1 VAAEPAHDPVD
12 GGLDLAE
19 LYRKHA
25 GFVWRSL
32 RRFGVADEA
41 LEDVVHEVF
50 MIVRRRLPEFDR
62 RAAPTTPGAAPTT
75 PGAAPTTPGAAPTTP
90 GAAPTTPGAAPTTWL
105 FGIARGVAAN
115 VRRSR
120 ARAEARHRLVPL
132 GEAPPD
138 PEQAALRAE
147 ALACV
152 AEFLGDLD
160 PHQREVFELVDIEGL
175 RGPEVAELLA
185 TNLNVVYSRLR
196 LARRKFEAFI
206 DARAHAQRDR
216 RAP

>member
-1 VAAEPAHDPVD
+1 MAVTEPPEGGHAPGESVHDATAARV
-12 GGLDLAE
+12 GLAE

-32 RRFGVADEA
+32 RRFGVPDEA

-50 MIVRRRLPEFDR
+50 MIVRRRLPDFDG
-62 RAAPTTPGAAPTT
+62 RAAA
-75 PGAAPTTPGAAPTTP
+75 
-90 GAAPTTPGAAPTTWL
+90 TTWL
-105 FGIARGVAAN
+105 YGIARGVAAN

-132 GEAPPD
+132 GEVPPD
-138 PEQAALRAE
+138 PEQAAERTE

-152 AEFLGDLD
+152 AAFLSDLD
-160 PHQREVFELVDIEGL
+160 PDQREVFELVDIEGL
-175 RGPEVAELLA
+175 RGPEVAELLE
-185 TNLNVVYSRLR
+185 TNINVVYSRLR
-196 LARRKFEAFI
+196 LARRKFESFI
-206 DARAHAQRDR
+206 DEHVHDGSHR

>member
-1 VAAEPAHDPVD
+1 MAAAPARDPVD
-12 GGLDLAE
+12 GGVGLAE

-25 GFVWRSL
+25 GFVWRTL
-32 RRFGVADEA
+32 RRFGVPDEA

-50 MIVRRRLPEFDR
+50 MVVRRRLPEFDG
-62 RAAPTTPGAAPTT
+62 RAAA
-75 PGAAPTTPGAAPTTP
+75 
-90 GAAPTTPGAAPTTWL
+90 TTWL

-120 ARAEARHRLVPL
+120 ARAEARHRLASVVD
-132 GEAPPD
+132 PPPS
-138 PEQAALRAE
+138 PEQEIERAE
-147 ALACV
+147 AIACV
-152 AEFLGDLD
+152 GEFLAGLD
-160 PHQREVFELVDIEGL
+160 PDQREVFELVDIEGL

-206 DARAHAQRDR
+206 DGRARAGHDR
-216 RAP
+216 RAT